1 MMGMVRHR
9 HALPFNNVFQVK
21 KPIMDDSRLA
31 RYLGYAFSQAVHLQ
45 HVLAPEEL
53 TVPYVVYWDPR
64 SADAS
69 PVPGHNPSGG
79 SRTCTRRA
87 SAASGRHRLVERPEG
102 WLDLGNGTKAEVLLI
117 EGWVPGLEAPLEMF
131 VYYRREPFRLVQ
143 GFLWK
148 DHPQAAKTG
157 PRSPRNSS
165 EASSCNPLASSVCN
179 VSSRPS
185 PSATAQRDRDRHQ
198 ASLPR

>member
-31 RYLGYAFSQAVHLQ
+31 RYLGFSQAVHLQ

-53 TVPYVVYWDPR
+53 TVPYVVYWDHEVPT
-64 SADAS
+64 
-69 PVPGHNPSGG
+69 PVPYPATTQAEAVEHA
-79 SRTCTRRA
+79 RA
-87 SAASGRHRLVERPEG
+87 ARAQHREGTGWSSGREG

-148 DHPQAAKTG
+148 DHPQARQDRAAFAAEFKRGILMQPFGEQCLQCVEQAEPFGDGSTG
-157 PRSPRNSS
+157 
-165 EASSCNPLASSVCN
+165 
-179 VSSRPS
+179 SR
-185 PSATAQRDRDRHQ
+185 
-198 ASLPR
+198 